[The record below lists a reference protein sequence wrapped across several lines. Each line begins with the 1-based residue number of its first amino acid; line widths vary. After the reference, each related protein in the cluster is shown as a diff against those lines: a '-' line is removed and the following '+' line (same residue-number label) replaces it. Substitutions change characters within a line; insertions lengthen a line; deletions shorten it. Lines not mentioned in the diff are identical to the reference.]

1 MKKRILTLLL
11 TQWLWQPAVL
21 AASGTNVS
29 QYTARVMQN
38 AQQLADNNALADA
51 IAKLNSAEVSRPDD
65 VAALSKLLGIYY
77 WQVEQF
83 THSIASLEKALS
95 FELFTFEE
103 EWVTR
108 RMLTQL
114 YLTQGDYKKA
124 IPQLNKLL
132 KQVPE
137 NESAAEIWRYLA
149 QAQYSVENWRETIAA
164 TKGFQRVEKKPD
176 TTILSLALAA
186 HVQLEQ
192 WKSVIPLAKQLIALE
207 PSNKNWWLQAYN
219 AYLNLGQ
226 EKSAL
231 DMLTLIELQGLELNE
246 AETKSLAY
254 LYAAQGIY
262 QKAAQTLARIE
273 NSQQDPK
280 LIKLQAQYWQAA
292 KEWQQAL
299 KFWQRLAKQES
310 QYQWEVAILE
320 NQLQRYQQVLISLA
334 EMDNPQRQFDAQL
347 LKINALY
354 RLERIDQAY
363 AQAKKA
369 DALRSTK
376 QTQNWLKFLSHKLK
390 STESKLD
397 KAKREHVS
405 ESEHLT
411 QQTNA
416 VADKSADSR
425 S

>member
-38 AQQLADNNALADA
+38 AQQLADNDALADA
-51 IAKLNSAEVSRPDD
+51 IAKLNSAEISRPDD

-77 WQVEQF
+77 WQAEQF
-83 THSIASLEKALS
+83 TRSIASLEKALS

-149 QAQYSVENWRETIAA
+149 QAQYSVENWREAIAA
-164 TKGFQRVEKKPD
+164 TKGFQRVENKPD

-299 KFWQRLAKQES
+299 KLWQRLAKQES
-310 QYQWEVAILE
+310 QYQWEVALLE

-376 QTQNWLKFLSHKLK
+376 QTQTWLKFLSHKLK
-390 STESKLD
+390 STESKLN

>member
-320 NQLQRYQQVLISLA
+320 NQLQRYQQVLISLT
-334 EMDNPQRQFDAQL
+334 EMDNPQRQFDAQM

-390 STESKLD
+390 STEFKLD

-411 QQTNA
+411 Q
-416 VADKSADSR
+416 
-425 S
+425 

>member
-29 QYTARVMQN
+29 QYTARVMHN
-38 AQQLADNNALADA
+38 AQQLADNDALADA

-77 WQVEQF
+77 WQAEQF
-83 THSIASLEKALS
+83 TRSIASLEKALS

-149 QAQYSVENWRETIAA
+149 QAQYSVENWRETIDA
-164 TKGFQRVEKKPD
+164 TKGFQRFENKPD

-186 HVQLEQ
+186 HVQLEE

-299 KFWQRLAKQES
+299 KLWQRLAKQES
-310 QYQWEVAILE
+310 QYQWEVALLE

-376 QTQNWLKFLSHKLK
+376 QTQTWLKFLSHKLK
-390 STESKLD
+390 STESKLN

>member
-38 AQQLADNNALADA
+38 AQQLADNDALADA

-77 WQVEQF
+77 WQAEQF
-83 THSIASLEKALS
+83 TRSIASLEKALS

-149 QAQYSVENWRETIAA
+149 QAQYSVENWREAIAA
-164 TKGFQRVEKKPD
+164 TKGFQRVENKPD

-207 PSNKNWWLQAYN
+207 PSNKNWWLQVYN

-246 AETKSLAY
+246 AEAKSLAY

-376 QTQNWLKFLSHKLK
+376 QTQTWLKFLSHKLK

-411 QQTNA
+411 QQSNA

>member
-11 TQWLWQPAVL
+11 TQWLWQPAAL

-38 AQQLADNNALADA
+38 AQQLADNDALADA

-77 WQVEQF
+77 WQAEQF
-83 THSIASLEKALS
+83 TRSIASLEKALS

-149 QAQYSVENWRETIAA
+149 QAQYSVENWREAIAA
-164 TKGFQRVEKKPD
+164 TKGFQRVENKPD

-207 PSNKNWWLQAYN
+207 PSNKNGWLQAYN

-299 KFWQRLAKQES
+299 KLWQRLAKQES

-390 STESKLD
+390 STESKLN
-397 KAKREHVS
+397 KAKREHVN